1 MIKALI
7 VGFVVVCLGMLL
19 SVGCSVQKRELTSQ
33 QFWSEFRQAVLA
45 QNNQKLIEM
54 TQFPL
59 EVLGVDDSQP
69 SVQYGK
75 EQFEVVFNKILE
87 QPVIFFEGDV
97 VVTRTTKEIVHET
110 TAIIQDHFMTKE
122 SFRVD
127 QLVFELKDKQWR
139 LVRAYLEE

>member
-7 VGFVVVCLGMLL
+7 VGFVVVCLSMLL

-33 QFWSEFRQAVLA
+33 QFWSEFREAVLA
-45 QNNQKLIEM
+45 QNNQKLNEM

-59 EVLGVDDSQP
+59 EVSGVDDSQP